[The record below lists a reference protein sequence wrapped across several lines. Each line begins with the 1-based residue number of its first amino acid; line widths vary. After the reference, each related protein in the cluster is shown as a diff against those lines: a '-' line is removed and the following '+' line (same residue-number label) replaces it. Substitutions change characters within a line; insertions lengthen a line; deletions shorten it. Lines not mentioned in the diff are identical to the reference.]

1 MAAEMDQI
9 SAGPHGED
17 PAAITEP
24 GRMRETWESITAL
37 ARRMQPKSPPEVADD
52 LDTMLGTLF
61 AMDEIFAAN
70 DYNLTMMAT
79 NPETRAAVDALSQ
92 DPAVSEASRRFNTFM
107 ESNCPTT

>member
-37 ARRMQPKSPPEVADD
+37 ARRMEPKSPPEVADD

-107 ESNCPTT
+107 ESNCPAT